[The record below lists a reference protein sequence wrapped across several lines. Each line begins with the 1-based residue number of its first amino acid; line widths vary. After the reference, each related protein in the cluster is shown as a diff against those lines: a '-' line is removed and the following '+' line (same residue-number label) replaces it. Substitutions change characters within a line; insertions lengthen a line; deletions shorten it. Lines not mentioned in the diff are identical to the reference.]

1 MKKRV
6 VVLMGGKSGEREVSL
21 RSGTAVAD
29 ALRKMGHDVLPIDVA
44 AGLVRNLNEICIDT
58 DVVFNALHGRYGE
71 DGCIQGLCE
80 ILGVPYTH
88 SGVLASALAMDKV
101 VSKRLFLDA
110 GIPVPYGEVFSP
122 TEIRERAPMSRPYVV
137 KPINEGSSLGV
148 HIVRKGEKWRGVAAE
163 GGDDEPMLVED
174 YVPGR
179 ELTVAIMEERS
190 LEVLEIKPAQGF
202 YDYDAK
208 YTWGSVEYVI
218 PAVVPRST
226 REEVLH
232 FALLAHQTLGCRGVT
247 RADFRYDGSEDGL
260 GLRLLEL
267 NTQPGL
273 TPTSLVPEIAA
284 YVGIDFQ
291 RLVSWMIEDARCS
304 A

>member
-6 VVLMGGKSGEREVSL
+6 AVLMGGKSGEREVSL
-21 RSGTAVAD
+21 RSGAAVAV
-29 ALRKMGHDVLPIDVA
+29 ALRETGHDALPIDVT
-44 AGLVRNLNEICIDT
+44 GNLVSNLSEICRDT

-71 DGCIQGLCE
+71 DGCVQGLCE
-80 ILGVPYTH
+80 LLRVPYTH

-101 VSKRLFLDA
+101 VSKRLFLEA

-122 TEIRERAPMSRPYVV
+122 GEIRGRAPTSRPYVV

-148 HIVRKGEKWRGVAAE
+148 HIVREGEKWPVAKE
-163 GGDDEPMLVED
+163 ERGDDEPLLVED

-190 LEVLEIKPAQGF
+190 LEVLEIKPVQGF

-208 YTWGSVEYVI
+208 YTKGSVEYVI
-218 PAVVPRST
+218 PAVVPKSI
-226 REEVLH
+226 REEVLR

-247 RADFRYDGSEDGL
+247 RADFRYDGSSGGL

-284 YVGIDFQ
+284 HVGIEFQ
-291 RLVSWMIEDARCS
+291 RLVSWIVEDARCS